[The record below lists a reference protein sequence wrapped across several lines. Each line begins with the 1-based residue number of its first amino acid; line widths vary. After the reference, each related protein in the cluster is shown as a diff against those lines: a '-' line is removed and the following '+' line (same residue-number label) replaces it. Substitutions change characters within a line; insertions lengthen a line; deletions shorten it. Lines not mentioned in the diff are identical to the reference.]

1 MRDDPRSP
9 GYQIPLPPVTGGWSL
24 TDHPAGA
31 GSTAS
36 RPDAGCWM
44 LDPPS
49 RPRPIPRPR
58 LIADERSKSLSFGRT
73 GVPATRPLPGAFP
86 EGAPCHN
93 VGTPKNR
100 PAGWRWSQHCERRH
114 ARTGALSSARRSH
127 RLSDTRGDLS
137 PKRSP
142 WEPPLTMLGRG
153 GTSHLSGRAPNIV
166 KNGTPQKVRG
176 RLQKTASIS
185 VGWAVQRPATSS
197 QRHVGVAR
205 GGITAPRPLAT
216 PGTGG
221 TAGSRWRPTG

>member
-114 ARTGALSSARRSH
+114 ARTGALSSACRSH

-137 PKRSP
+137 PLP
-142 WEPPLTMLGRG
+142 VGAPLDNVGTRRDVPFEWPCSQHCQERHPAEGERAFAEDRLDLGWVG
-153 GTSHLSGRAPNIV
+153 G
-166 KNGTPQKVRG
+166 
-176 RLQKTASIS
+176 
-185 VGWAVQRPATSS
+185 PATSDK
-197 QRHVGVAR
+197 
-205 GGITAPRPLAT
+205 
-216 PGTGG
+216 
-221 TAGSRWRPTG
+221 